1 MPNSMFFRLAAVL
14 VLTVAAGSACTQTY
28 SQAPLATP
36 TLISTGLFVSPF
48 PSGQDPLQVVANLGT
63 QTAVAKTAEAGG
75 GTTPGTSVAVT
86 GTPPSPTAGGATG
99 TQGASTTAAASTS
112 GATASGAAT
121 VVPATKTT
129 AASSTTSFPTSA
141 AVAPA
146 SYTLQAGEF
155 PYCIARR
162 FNINPDQLLSANGI
176 TDSSNL
182 QPGRVLTIPSSAGPF
197 PGDRSLLDHPDTYTV
212 SSSDMTIYG
221 VACEY
226 GDVQP
231 QDIANANG
239 LSLSSA
245 LKVGQQ
251 LSIP

>member
-1 MPNSMFFRLAAVL
+1 MPKLTFFRLLAVL
-14 VLTVAAGSACTQTY
+14 VLAVAAVSACTQTY

-75 GTTPGTSVAVT
+75 ATTPGTTVAIT
-86 GTPPSPTAGGATG
+86 GTPASATAVSTTG
-99 TQGASTTAAASTS
+99 TQSGNTAAAATS
-112 GATASGAAT
+112 SGGTASGAST

-129 AASSTTSFPTSA
+129 APLGTTPISTSA
-141 AVAPA
+141 VVAPA
-146 SYTLQAGEF
+146 SYTLQTGEF

-162 FNINPDQLLSANGI
+162 FNVNPDQLLSANGI
-176 TDSSNL
+176 TDSSIL
-182 QPGRVLTIPSSAGPF
+182 QPGKVLTIPQSAGPF
-197 PGDRSLLDHPDTYTV
+197 PGDRSLLNHPDTYTV

-231 QDIANANG
+231 QDIASANG